1 VPIVEKLRE
10 RFGERVR
17 YVFRHLPI
25 TSVHPN
31 AQLAAEA
38 AEAAA
43 AQGKFWEMHDL
54 LFEHGGRLEKPYLLQ
69 YAAEL
74 ELDVE
79 QFESELT
86 DGVHATRVREDF
98 ASGVRS
104 GANGTP
110 AFFLNGVRYDGPWDL
125 DSLVAEIEK
134 PLGVQVRYLFQQFT
148 RLQASGGILLLAT
161 TVFALLWANSPWSES
176 YFRLW
181 ETYLSISLGAL
192 TLKESLLHW
201 VNDGLMVV
209 FFFVVGLEIKR
220 EILVG
225 ELASF
230 RRAALPMMA
239 AVGGMLLP
247 AILYTL
253 FNAGGPGESGWGI
266 PMATDIAF
274 MLGLLTIL
282 GSRIP
287 ISLKVF
293 FTALAI
299 ADDLGAV
306 LVIAIFYS
314 AEVHW
319 VALVIAAVF
328 LVALVAL
335 NRLGVRQPLPYVL
348 LGVCLWLAFL
358 ESGIHPTIAGVLLAL
373 TIPAST
379 QVRSSAY
386 VAQCTAALGGLG
398 DEEPEEEAALS
409 RRQQAAAQ
417 TLEVIAE
424 RIQPPLQRL
433 ERTLN
438 PWVVY
443 LIVPVFAFANA
454 GVDVRGNFLAALTS
468 PIGLGIIFGL
478 VIGKPLG
485 ITLFAWLAVRL
496 RLAVLP
502 FGVTWPV
509 LFSASWLAG
518 IGFTM
523 ALFIAS
529 SAFGTPELLDT
540 AKMAILAAS
549 LLASAI
555 GFALLTLTSTA
566 QEGGSS
572 LETAKEAT

>member
-1 VPIVEKLRE
+1 
-10 RFGERVR
+10 
-17 YVFRHLPI
+17 
-25 TSVHPN
+25 
-31 AQLAAEA
+31 
-38 AEAAA
+38 
-43 AQGKFWEMHDL
+43 
-54 LFEHGGRLEKPYLLQ
+54 
-69 YAAEL
+69 
-74 ELDVE
+74 
-79 QFESELT
+79 
-86 DGVHATRVREDF
+86 
-98 ASGVRS
+98 
-104 GANGTP
+104 
-110 AFFLNGVRYDGPWDL
+110 
-125 DSLVAEIEK
+125 
-134 PLGVQVRYLFQQFT
+134 
-148 RLQASGGILLLAT
+148 
-161 TVFALLWANSPWSES
+161 
-176 YFRLW
+176 
-181 ETYLSISLGAL
+181 
-192 TLKESLLHW
+192 
-201 VNDGLMVV
+201 
-209 FFFVVGLEIKR
+209 
-220 EILVG
+220 
-225 ELASF
+225 
-230 RRAALPMMA
+230 
-239 AVGGMLLP
+239 
-247 AILYTL
+247 
-253 FNAGGPGESGWGI
+253 
-266 PMATDIAF
+266 
-274 MLGLLTIL
+274 L

-306 LVIAIFYS
+306 LVIALFYS

-319 VALVIAAVF
+319 IALAIAGVF
-328 LVALVAL
+328 LVAVIAL

-358 ESGIHPTIAGVLLAL
+358 ESGIHPTIAGVLLAM
-373 TIPAST
+373 TIPATT

-398 DEEPEEEAALS
+398 EDEPEGEAAIDQ
-409 RRQQAAAQ
+409 RQQAAAQ

-433 ERTLN
+433 ERALN

-502 FGVTWPV
+502 FGVSWPV

-529 SAFGTPELLDT
+529 SAFSSLELLNT

-549 LLASAI
+549 LLASLV
-555 GFALLTLTSTA
+555 GFILLTLTSSA
-566 QEGGSS
+566 REGASR
-572 LETAKEAT
+572 LESAGETT